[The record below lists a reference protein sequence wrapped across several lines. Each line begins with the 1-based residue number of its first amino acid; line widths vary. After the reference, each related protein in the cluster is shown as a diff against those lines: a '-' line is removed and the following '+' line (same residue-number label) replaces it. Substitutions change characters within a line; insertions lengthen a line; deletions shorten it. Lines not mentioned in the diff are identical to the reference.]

1 MFRRF
6 ATFLI
11 LPVVSFAI
19 AVSFPSAAT
28 STQVSVP
35 KVTPPAAET
44 PQWWYQS
51 GATRAAANGAM
62 AGKAKNV
69 ILFLG
74 DGMSF
79 TTVAAAR
86 ILKASATLPLAK
98 RTYCPGSIFLPPH
111 SAKPTTPM
119 PRPQTQPV
127 P

>member
-86 ILKASATLPLAK
+86 ILEGQRNAATGEENVL
-98 RTYCPGSIFLPPH
+98 S
-111 SAKPTTPM
+111 
-119 PRPQTQPV
+119 
-127 P
+127 